1 MRNLSSEPDPGAK
14 MYKHR
19 WHPILLLGL
28 SLLFTTS
35 FLACTELTPSSTFL
49 TYTDK
54 TNGFSISYPQEWEI
68 MSEDRL
74 QGPQIVAFWAPAAEH
89 EGKPLFTL
97 SREDQ
102 LSEASAQSYFEE
114 ARAALEESTGYNYSF
129 VSKDELVING
139 IPAVKHVLTY
149 DHEGERLKAM
159 QVYLVEGK
167 SVWIMTSVC
176 APEFFDLWEPT
187 FDVIADSFHLF

>member
-1 MRNLSSEPDPGAK
+1 MT
-14 MYKHR
+14 KHK
-19 WHPILLLGL
+19 WYPILLVAL
-28 SLLFTTS
+28 SLLLGTS

-49 TYTDK
+49 TYTDEI
-54 TNGFSISYPQEWEI
+54 NGFSISYPQDWEI

-97 SREDQ
+97 GREDR
-102 LSEASAQSYFEE
+102 LTGITVQSYFQET
-114 ARAALEESTGYNYSF
+114 RAALEESTGYNYSF
-129 VSKDELVING
+129 ASEDELVING

-176 APEFFDLWEPT
+176 ATEFFDLWETT

>member
-1 MRNLSSEPDPGAK
+1 MT
-14 MYKHR
+14 KHKR
-19 WHPILLLGL
+19 FPILLATL
-28 SLLFTTS
+28 SLLLGTS

-49 TYTDK
+49 TYTDEI
-54 TNGFSISYPQEWEI
+54 NGFSISYPQDWEI
-68 MSEDRL
+68 MSEERL
-74 QGPQIVAFWAPAAEH
+74 QGPQIAAFWAPKAEH
-89 EGKPLFTL
+89 KGKPLFTL
-97 SREDQ
+97 AREDQ
-102 LSEASAQSYFEE
+102 LLEASVQSYFEE
-114 ARAALEESTGYNYSF
+114 ARAVLEGSVGYHYSF

-139 IPAVKHVLTY
+139 VPAVKHVLTY

>member
-1 MRNLSSEPDPGAK
+1 MT
-14 MYKHR
+14 KHK
-19 WHPILLLGL
+19 WYAILLVTLFLLLGA
-28 SLLFTTS
+28 S

-49 TYTDK
+49 TYTDEI
-54 TNGFSISYPQEWEI
+54 NGFSISYPQDWEI

-159 QVYLVEGK
+159 QVYLVEGE

-176 APEFFDLWEPT
+176 APGFFGLWDPT
-187 FDVIADSFHLF
+187 FDVIVSSFRVVY